1 LEDIVREV
9 VASMKT
15 EIEDRKLELIC
26 DGQLPAIGADRRL
39 LKLAFKQLFDNALK
53 YSPSGTPV
61 TIRLF
66 EADGMITVE
75 VTDHGNGIPVQE
87 QSRIFERFYRGPAVK
102 QQIPGS
108 GLGLSIAHSIVQA
121 HHGDLR
127 VKSSPGETTF
137 RMTLPAE
144 RKGERT

>member
-1 LEDIVREV
+1 
-9 VASMKT
+9 MKT

-87 QSRIFERFYRGPAVK
+87 QSRIFERFYRSPAVK

>member
-1 LEDIVREV
+1 
-9 VASMKT
+9 
-15 EIEDRKLELIC
+15 
-26 DGQLPAIGADRRL
+26 L
-39 LKLAFKQLFDNALK
+39 LKRAFKQLFDNALK

-75 VTDHGNGIPVQE
+75 VTDHGSGIPVQE
-87 QSRIFERFYRGPAVK
+87 QSRIFERFYRSPSVRH
-102 QQIPGS
+102 QIPGS
-108 GLGLSIAHSIVQA
+108 GLGLSIAYSIVQA

-127 VKSSPGETTF
+127 VRSTPGDTTF

-144 RKGERT
+144 RKGERN